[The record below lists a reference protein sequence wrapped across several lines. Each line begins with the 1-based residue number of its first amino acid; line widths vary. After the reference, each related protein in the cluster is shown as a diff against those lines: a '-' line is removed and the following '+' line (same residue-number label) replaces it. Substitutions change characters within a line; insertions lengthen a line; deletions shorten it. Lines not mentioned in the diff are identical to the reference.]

1 MLDIRFLI
9 VGAPFLITFFYTLF
23 WLKKWGAFNST
34 NNNLPK
40 NNSLKNESVEQNYIL
55 ENIFLTKN

>member
-1 MLDIRFLI
+1 MDIRFLI
-9 VGAPFLITFFYTLF
+9 VGAPFLIAFLYTLF

-34 NNNLPK
+34 NNNLLK
-40 NNSLKNESVEQNYIL
+40 NISLKNQSTEQSYIL

>member
-1 MLDIRFLI
+1 MEIRFLI
-9 VGAPFLITFFYTLF
+9 VGPPFLIAFFYTLF
-23 WLKKWGAFNST
+23 WLNKWGAFH

-40 NNSLKNESVEQNYIL
+40 NISLKNESIKQSYIL

>member
-1 MLDIRFLI
+1 MDIRFLI
-9 VGAPFLITFFYTLF
+9 VGAPFLISFIYTLF

-34 NNNLPK
+34 NNNLQK
-40 NNSLKNESVEQNYIL
+40 KITLKNKSIKQSYIL

>member
-1 MLDIRFLI
+1 MDIRFLI
-9 VGAPFLITFFYTLF
+9 VGAPFLIAFFYALF

-34 NNNLPK
+34 NNNLQK
-40 NNSLKNESVEQNYIL
+40 NISLKNESIEQSYIL

>member
-1 MLDIRFLI
+1 MDFRFLI
-9 VGAPFLITFFYTLF
+9 VGAPFLIAFFYTLF
-23 WLKKWGAFNST
+23 WLKRWGAFNPS

-40 NNSLKNESVEQNYIL
+40 KMTLKNDSIEESYIL

>member
-1 MLDIRFLI
+1 MDVRFLI
-9 VGAPFLITFFYTLF
+9 VGAPFLIVFFYTLF

-40 NNSLKNESVEQNYIL
+40 NISLKNESTDQKYIL
-55 ENIFLTKN
+55 EDIFLTKN

>member
-1 MLDIRFLI
+1 MDIRFLI
-9 VGAPFLITFFYTLF
+9 VGAPFLIVFFYTLF

-40 NNSLKNESVEQNYIL
+40 NIYLKNESIEQSYIL
-55 ENIFLTKN
+55 RNIFLTKN

>member
-1 MLDIRFLI
+1 MDIRFLI
-9 VGAPFLITFFYTLF
+9 VGAPFLIAFLYTLF
-23 WLKKWGAFNST
+23 WLKKWGAFNPT

-40 NNSLKNESVEQNYIL
+40 NISLKNESIEQSYIL